1 MEDDGFEWLRDAM
14 LKASDIRYGSLPPS
28 INLSIGQMR
37 NKIGDYIKA
46 DLEEYNEA
54 EGHQYWTK
62 CESPFHILGYTK
74 EGLIAYYG
82 VNYVD
87 AMTHEELVSAITSF
101 INEGDA
107 ELRATGKV
115 LQNELSDLLSTKN

>member
-1 MEDDGFEWLRDAM
+1 
-14 LKASDIRYGSLPPS
+14 
-28 INLSIGQMR
+28 LSIGQMR

-87 AMTHEELVSAITSF
+87 AMTYEELVSAITSF